1 MKKLIHHGILFGSLL
16 VGAALPLGAQPT
28 LPPQPPDNTG
38 GTNQWTDHQ
47 QRHAQWKARREE
59 IAAEIKAEDAQ
70 LEQLVTQM
78 NNAPPDQKAD
88 AVAAV
93 VNEMVADRLAMHQKW
108 EAMHSQMGGTNA
120 PPNQG
125 TGTTPTTPP

>member
-1 MKKLIHHGILFGSLL
+1 MKKLIHHGILVGTLL
-16 VGAALPLGAQPT
+16 VGAALPLGAQQ
-28 LPPQPPDNTG
+28 PPQPPDNTG
-38 GTNQWTDHQ
+38 GTNQWTGHHH
-47 QRHAQWKARREE
+47 RHAQWKAMHEQM
-59 IAAEIKAEDAQ
+59 AAEIKAQDAQ

-93 VNEMVADRLAMHQKW
+93 VNQLVEDRLTMHQKW
-108 EAMHSQMGGTNA
+108 ESMHQQMGGTNA

-125 TGTTPTTPP
+125 TGTTPPSP